1 MASTNYKV
9 SSVPAGG
16 LEINLLLTFSVEQ
29 KRIHKMMKDFVG
41 NLYDYN
47 YYAQKTHNDQVDDN
61 SDNETIVSVEWE
73 NVY

>member
-1 MASTNYKV
+1 
-9 SSVPAGG
+9 
-16 LEINLLLTFSVEQ
+16 
-29 KRIHKMMKDFVG
+29 MMKDFVG